1 MHYLRKRP
9 SNHVVQSIDRVHN
22 FRLQVDYLRSSKLE
36 TLEGSIGRIQV
47 CVLCIAHRNNTLSKL
62 KIVITGI
69 YAVPFYSNLSLL
81 AFESWQCLNLRI
93 FHFCG
98 KGSNSYM
105 FVGRVTSC
113 ACIVSHA
120 SLLFCKMECAGR
132 RGKQ

>member
-22 FRLQVDYLRSSKLE
+22 FRLQVDYFRSSKLE

-47 CVLCIAHRNNTLSKL
+47 CVVCIAHRNNTLSKL

-93 FHFCG
+93 

-105 FVGRVTSC
+105 FVGRVTQC
-113 ACIVSHA
+113 TCIVSHA
-120 SLLFCKMECAGR
+120 SFLFCKMECAGR